1 MHTPV
6 RARTRQ
12 MLQKLNKYKVN
23 PNLMDKSIHF
33 DQYEANAGNYKK
45 VMRQNIA
52 SQFYQG
58 SKKSFHFEYKIRR
71 KSELGPYPEEPSH
84 GGLVNESF
92 SHHPTQNQTFSY
104 GPQTAGSVE
113 NPIDDGFARN
123 NTQSNHKDRKT
134 RNLEVEYQ
142 RQ

>member
-33 DQYEANAGNYKK
+33 DQYEAHAGNYKK

-58 SKKSFHFEYKIRR
+58 SKKSFHFE
-71 KSELGPYPEEPSH
+71 
-84 GGLVNESF
+84 
-92 SHHPTQNQTFSY
+92 
-104 GPQTAGSVE
+104 
-113 NPIDDGFARN
+113 
-123 NTQSNHKDRKT
+123 
-134 RNLEVEYQ
+134 
-142 RQ
+142 